1 MQTMISSTLTNAMRI
16 ERLNKDELLSH
27 TAEIISDQDRRIST
41 LMQQQR
47 VLVTITGL
55 VVVWSVLT

>member
-1 MQTMISSTLTNAMRI
+1 MRI

-27 TAEIISDQDRRIST
+27 TAEIVSDQDRRIST
-41 LMQQQR
+41 LMQQRQ

-55 VVVWSVLT
+55 VIVLSVLT